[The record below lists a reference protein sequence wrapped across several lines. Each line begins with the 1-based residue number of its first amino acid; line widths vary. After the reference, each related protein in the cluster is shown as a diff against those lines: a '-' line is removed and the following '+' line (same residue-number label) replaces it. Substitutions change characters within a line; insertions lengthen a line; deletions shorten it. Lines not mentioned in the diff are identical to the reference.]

1 MSLSADYKLISFD
14 FFIIHLTQFCWQS
27 FEIHF
32 LFSFLFL
39 FILFS
44 FSNFLEFCI
53 PFCEKTIFL
62 VAMTT
67 LYNNSILFKIKNDN
81 ILNAHILLFFTNIFD
96 LFFLIKF
103 SNKALKLWFFS
114 FLLTACFSSFLFAY
128 SFLPFLSF
136 SVFFCCFFSPR
147 LTFVNHAEA
156 IKRLNRAIMMI

>member
-81 ILNAHILLFFTNIFD
+81 ILNAHILLFLQTSLISSFW
-96 LFFLIKF
+96 LSSLIKL
-103 SNKALKLWFFS
+103 SNFDSSLFCWQLVFHLFC
-114 FLLTACFSSFLFAY
+114 LLILSFLFY
-128 SFLPFLSF
+128 LL
-136 SVFFCCFFSPR
+136 VFFLLLFFAK
-147 LTFVNHAEA
+147 THFC
-156 IKRLNRAIMMI
+156 